1 MRTQAPTGQCS
12 AAMRN
17 LVHIDLYDNF
27 GLAHDL
33 YGKHN
38 ACTCLIRATP
48 KAREMVASPL
58 MEEILNRV
66 GIGSASVKMKGNRNP
81 YSQVNALFNAL
92 SKHQNLDETAK
103 ARGKR
108 YLSIRWAHD
117 HNM

>member
-1 MRTQAPTGQCS
+1 
-12 AAMRN
+12 MRN

-38 ACTCLIRATP
+38 ACHCVIRATP
-48 KAREMVASPL
+48 ASREMGASPL
-58 MEEILNRV
+58 IEEILNRV
-66 GIGSASVKMKGNRNP
+66 GIASASVKMIGNRNP

-92 SKHQNLDETAK
+92 SKHQNLDEFAK

-117 HNM
+117 NNI